1 MMNTTISNKNI
12 TNKINNKNQE
22 DTPIYSKSL
31 LCKKITLLMKEIG
44 GNIQEV
50 IETILINKFEGFCI
64 EEGLIKKNS
73 IKLKTYSSGT
83 VIRGDQ
89 IQFTVIFECLICM
102 PVEGAIIL
110 CKVESITNAGIKSTS
125 INEKPSPIVVYVAR
139 DFQNNELE
147 DIVPDNIISVKVI
160 GYRIELHDTIISII
174 GEFINIIQKNSS

>member
-102 PVEGAIIL
+102 PVECAIIL
-110 CKVESITNAGIKSTS
+110 CKVESI
-125 INEKPSPIVVYVAR
+125 
-139 DFQNNELE
+139 
-147 DIVPDNIISVKVI
+147 
-160 GYRIELHDTIISII
+160 
-174 GEFINIIQKNSS
+174 